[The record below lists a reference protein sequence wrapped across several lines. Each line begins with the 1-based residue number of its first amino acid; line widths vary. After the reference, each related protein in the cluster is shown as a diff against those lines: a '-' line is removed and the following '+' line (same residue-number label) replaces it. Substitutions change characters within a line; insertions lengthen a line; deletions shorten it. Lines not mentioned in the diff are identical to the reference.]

1 MGLLVHL
8 TRPAPAAALTQ
19 FQASLRPEIR
29 LTLGPDLPVPAE
41 YHILVDGRPQRDH
54 LLASPNLSALVV
66 PWAGLPEATRDL
78 MQEFPQIPVHNLHHN
93 ARPVAEMAIALMLA
107 AAKTIVPADRA
118 LRAGDWRPRYR
129 HDPSLLLAGRT
140 ALILGYGAVGRHV
153 ANLCRALGMVVVATR
168 RGSGEPP
175 EGPDEIHPATA
186 LGELLPRA
194 DVLIICL
201 PLTPQTEDLIAAAEL
216 VLLPPG
222 AVLVNVGRGRIVNE
236 AALYHALRD
245 GRLLAA
251 GLDTWYNYPADPE
264 DRASTPPSAFPF
276 HELDNVVMSPHRA
289 GHSDQTEHLR
299 MTHLARLLNAAAA
312 GEPMPN
318 RVDLAAGY

>member
-8 TRPAPAAALTQ
+8 ARPPEPAELTRL
-19 FQASLRPEIR
+19 QASLRPGIR
-29 LTLGPDLPVPAE
+29 LTFGPDLPVPAE
-41 YHILVDGRPQRDH
+41 YHILVDGRPRLEH
-54 LLASPNLSALVV
+54 LLASPNLRALVV

-78 MQEFPQIPVHNLHHN
+78 MQEFHHIPVHNLHHN
-93 ARPVAEMAIALMLA
+93 ARPVAEMAITLMLA

-118 LRAGDWRPRYR
+118 LRTHDWRPRYR
-129 HDPSLLLAGRT
+129 NDPSLLLAGKT
-140 ALILGYGAVGRHV
+140 ALILGYGAVGRIV
-153 ANLCRALGMVVVATR
+153 ADLCRALGMTVIATR
-168 RGSGEPP
+168 CGGGWPP
-175 EGPDEIHPATA
+175 EGPDEVHPATA
-186 LGELLPRA
+186 MGELVPRA

-201 PLTPQTEDLIAAAEL
+201 PLTAQTEDLIGAAEL
-216 VLLPPG
+216 ALLPPG

-251 GLDTWYNYPADPE
+251 GLDTWYNYPADAE
-264 DRASTPPSAFPF
+264 ARASTPPSAFPF

-289 GHSDQTEHLR
+289 GHSDQTESLR

-312 GEPMPN
+312 GETMPN
-318 RVDLAAGY
+318 QVNLAAGY

>member
-1 MGLLVHL
+1 MGWLVHL
-8 TRPAPAAALTQ
+8 ARPPEPAALTRLQ
-19 FQASLRPEIR
+19 DSLRPGIR

-41 YHILVDGRPQRDH
+41 YHILVDGRPAREH
-54 LLASPNLSALVV
+54 LLASPNLRALIV

-78 MQEFPQIPVHNLHHN
+78 MQEFPHVPVHNLHHN
-93 ARPVAEMAIALMLA
+93 ARPVAEMAITLMLA

-118 LRAGDWRPRYR
+118 LRAQDWRPRYR
-129 HDPSLLLAGRT
+129 HAPSLLLAGKT
-140 ALILGYGAVGRHV
+140 ALILGYGAVGRIV
-153 ANLCRALGMVVVATR
+153 ADLCRALGMTVIATR
-168 RGSGEPP
+168 RGGGPP
-175 EGPDEIHPATA
+175 EGPDEVRPAA
-186 LGELLPRA
+186 EMGDLLPRA
-194 DVLIICL
+194 DVLFICL
-201 PLTPQTEDLIAAAEL
+201 PLTPQTEGLIGAAEL
-216 VLLPPG
+216 ALLPPG

-236 AALYHALRD
+236 AALYRALRD

-264 DRASTPPSAFPF
+264 ARASTPPSTFPF

-289 GHSDQTEHLR
+289 GHSDQTENLR
-299 MTHLARLLNAAAA
+299 MIHLARLLNAAAA